1 MYRVVILHIIDIA
14 VTVKNNQ
21 ELKESAALIA
31 GIRSL
36 IIKKEKGHNS
46 PTPKPYKQK
55 KEHDFPV
62 VCGLGIK

>member
-14 VTVKNNQ
+14 VTI
-21 ELKESAALIA
+21 SLIA